1 MPNCDLNYDCFNC
14 IYKDCID
21 NTSYDPLNPLQ
32 RSQQPE
38 PRKTKFPGTSGKEY
52 ARAYYLANREKIIEA
67 AKERQRRKKNESRT
81 NSVHP

>member
-32 RSQQPE
+32 RGRQPPE
-38 PRKTKFPGTSGKEY
+38 PKKQRLSKEEY
-52 ARAYYLANREKIIEA
+52 ARAYYLAHQEEYKAREK
-67 AKERQRRKKNESRT
+67 ERYQRKKNGL
-81 NSVHP
+81 